1 MVSATAAAHFR
12 PHSRRCCHSPR
23 PRPCSRPPGWH
34 GGHQQDWTPQT
45 LGNVADTWRKWSHH
59 HPGMCG
65 LVPWSGPRLVT
76 GIFGRWPGSVPTVS
90 NCLTTLGCALARI
103 VGCALARMHMAS
115 ACLRRLQGFMPRGW
129 ALAQRRRCFLA
140 TAVAVMVVSATL
152 PLPLL
157 LAMPTTAGR
166 QLVAESCCTVPCCH
180 GECVAANEA
189 TTTPGC
195 AALVRP

>member
-1 MVSATAAAHFR
+1 MFPLGMLAVHSKRGLIRSLSAPA
-12 PHSRRCCHSPR
+12 
-23 PRPCSRPPGWH
+23 
-34 GGHQQDWTPQT
+34 
-45 LGNVADTWRKWSHH
+45 
-59 HPGMCG
+59 
-65 LVPWSGPRLVT
+65 
-76 GIFGRWPGSVPTVS
+76 S

-152 PLPLL
+152 SNCFRD
-157 LAMPTTAGR
+157 MCG

-189 TTTPGC
+189 ATTPGWSLYPTLEVHLPVQGLEMGPQ
-195 AALVRP
+195 ASASGKSSSEYRVLSRRNLSEIAWWKSITM